1 MQAADVIARLVE
13 LEQAALK
20 CDRSTIHKMLLEV
33 EEGVLQLEQLTLE
46 TLRENATLRD
56 RLAGCERYSLIER
69 TLAGDAGYARVTHQH

>member
-1 MQAADVIARLVE
+1 
-13 LEQAALK
+13 
-20 CDRSTIHKMLLEV
+20 MLLEV